1 MKKIYIILIF
11 ILGIPLFVS
20 AQTPVQ
26 NLMKYWYYRNRLQ
39 YFVVAGDNPGESQ
52 VAVIRNYYTGSRS
65 TEMEFGGNPCLES
78 YGPYLGVLAT
88 EYYCLN
94 SNGQSTD
101 KTLCELYYA
110 IEAYKNLMDEC
121 ENRAPWN
128 KSTSKYDGFFMRDYM
143 PKNFIV

>member
-88 EYYCLN
+88 EYYMLEEN
-94 SNGQSTD
+94 QQYD
-101 KTLCELYYA
+101 DAAKTLTELYYS
-110 IEAYKNLMDEC
+110 L
-121 ENRAPWN
+121 
-128 KSTSKYDGFFMRDYM
+128 T
-143 PKNFIV
+143 